1 MEKRKEAIL
10 AAVLLAC
17 VAGAAVA
24 QVTGGFDPKQL
35 PETTGKVAEYSLT
48 PRGDVDG
55 VILADGTEVHLPPHL
70 GTQLVFAVKPGDA
83 VSIRG
88 LKARAVPMIQ
98 AMSITN
104 EANGNEVV
112 DQGMGGPPGPRDA
125 DQALKAAGK
134 VKEQL
139 HGPRGDL
146 NGVLLEDG
154 TIVRLPPPEA
164 ERLGSM
170 LAVGAEVH
178 VQGNG
183 YDGKLGRVV
192 AANMI
197 GPDASK
203 MVQVAQPPTRR
214 GAPPPFPAGGPDFGP
229 GAPPPPPGGPG
240 APPPPPAPPAP

>member
-1 MEKRKEAIL
+1 MLLQEHRKCPELRQMEKKQKAVL
-10 AAVLLAC
+10 ATVLLAC
-17 VAGAAVA
+17 VAGAALA
-24 QVTGGFDPKQL
+24 NATGGFDPKQL
-35 PETTGKVAEYSLT
+35 PETKGKVLEYSLT

-88 LKARAVPMIQ
+88 LKARAVAMIQ
-98 AMSITN
+98 AISITN
-104 EANGNEVV
+104 DANGNEVV
-112 DQGMGGPPGPRDA
+112 DQGMGGPPVPSGA
-125 DQALKAAGK
+125 AETVTAAGK

-164 ERLGSM
+164 ARLSDM
-170 LAVGAEVH
+170 LTPGGTLH
-178 VQGNG
+178 VQGDG

-192 AANMI
+192 AANTI
-197 GPDASK
+197 GSDASK
-203 MVQVAQPPTRR
+203 MVQVAQPPAR
-214 GAPPPFPAGGPDFGP
+214 P
-229 GAPPPPPGGPG
+229 GPPPPGGPD
-240 APPPPPAPPAP
+240 APLLPPAP